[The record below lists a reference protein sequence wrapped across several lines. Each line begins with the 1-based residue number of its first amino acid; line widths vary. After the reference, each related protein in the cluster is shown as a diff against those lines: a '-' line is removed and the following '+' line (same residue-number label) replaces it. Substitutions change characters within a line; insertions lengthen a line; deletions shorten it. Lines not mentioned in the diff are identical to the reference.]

1 MTPAWTRRY
10 KGLLFLV
17 PVLVFAL
24 VAALSL
30 ASTNSGL
37 LDKYFPLL
45 ITANLAVAAGLIAV
59 TAWMFSGLY
68 KQWRHHRFGSRM
80 TTKLAVQIAL
90 IAILPSLLVYAV
102 SSRFIGR
109 SIDSWFNVRVER
121 ALDSG
126 VELSRAAVST
136 FLSQTSQRAVL
147 LGDALADIPPIEWGR
162 ALPKLKEHY
171 GLSNVTITS
180 RRGEIL
186 ATSLSDKDTAA
197 PAETQD
203 AIAIADVRGVYS
215 TLLEAAGDSPSAET
229 DVQAF
234 AMAPIADCL
243 DVRGLRWS
251 AFQDNAQ
258 ESGKAPEESP
268 DGLSLPGAGKQLK
281 RNTYFLSVREP
292 LPEALAKNI
301 GSLTTGYR
309 DYQEL
314 VLSREG
320 LRTLFTASLSISMLL
335 AALNA
340 IIAAVA
346 FTQIMMEPLR
356 QLARGTRKVS
366 SGNLSPIQEFSGDNE
381 INILTQYFNSM
392 VGQLAEAQK
401 KVAARTE
408 ELEQTGQYLQSVLT
422 NLSSGV
428 IVIDAKKAVLTAN
441 DGAARILGE
450 EIARPGARLA
460 EVAPKIAEALDDA
473 SLELAHPMPE
483 AAGLHREIEIDRI
496 GSSAPLTLFMRA
508 SRLHLSGRTEPG
520 MVLVID
526 DMTQVIA
533 GQRATAWGEV
543 ARRLAHEI
551 KNPLTPIQL
560 AAERLEMKLE
570 GKLAPADEKLLSK
583 SVSTIVTQVAAM
595 KQMVDDFRNYAK
607 LPPAVLAPTDLNALI
622 AEVTSLYGQAGKPVA
637 CDLQEGLPK
646 ILGDAAQLRQVFH
659 NLVGNS
665 LDALAG
671 KADGRVVIS
680 TEAVMDQGHSAG
692 VLMRVT
698 DNGTGFSPTIL
709 HSSFEPYVTTKAT
722 GTGLGLPMVKKI
734 ADEHK
739 AEIRIENLED
749 ASGAVRGARVEI
761 AFRPWESHG

>member
-1 MTPAWTRRY
+1 MTPNWTRRY
-10 KGLLFLV
+10 KGLLFLIPLV
-17 PVLVFAL
+17 VFAL

-45 ITANLAVAAGLIAV
+45 ITANLVVAAGLVAL
-59 TAWMFSGLY
+59 TAWMFAGLY
-68 KQWRHHRFGSRM
+68 TQWRHHRFGSRL
-80 TTKLAVQIAL
+80 TTKLAIQIAL

-126 VELSRAAVST
+126 VELSRTAVST
-136 FLSQTSQRAVL
+136 FLSQTAERAVL
-147 LGDALADIPPIEWGR
+147 LGDALADIPPIEWPG

-171 GLSNVTITS
+171 GLQNVTITS

-186 ATSLSDKDTAA
+186 AASLEEKGDAA
-197 PAETQD
+197 PAASSD
-203 AIAIADVRGVYS
+203 AIAIADARGVYS
-215 TLLEAAGDSPSAET
+215 MLLEGTGSPEEA

-234 AMAPIADCL
+234 ALAPIADRL
-243 DVRGLRWS
+243 DVRELSWS
-251 AFQDNAQ
+251 AFEDSAA
-258 ESGKAPEESP
+258 EDA
-268 DGLSLPGAGKQLK
+268 LPTSSKEGTGASKQLK

-301 GSLTTGYR
+301 NSLTSGYR

-320 LRTLFTASLSISMLL
+320 LRTLFTASLSVSMLL

-340 IIAAVA
+340 IIAAIA
-346 FTQIMMEPLR
+346 FTQIMMDPLR
-356 QLARGTRKVS
+356 QLARGTRKVA

-392 VGQLAEAQK
+392 VGQLAEARK

-441 DGAARILGE
+441 EGAARILGD
-450 EIARPGARLA
+450 EIARPGALLA

-473 SLELAHPMPE
+473 SLELAHPIPE

-496 GSSAPLTLFMRA
+496 GAAAPLTLFVRA
-508 SRLHLSGRTEPG
+508 SRLHISGQAEPG

-622 AEVTSLYGQAGKPVA
+622 AEVTALYGQAGKPVT
-637 CDLQEGLPK
+637 CELQEGLPE

-671 KADGRVVIS
+671 KAGGQVVIS
-680 TEAVMDQGHSAG
+680 TAAVEDQGRPAG

-709 HSSFEPYVTTKAT
+709 HCSFEPYVTTKAT

-734 ADEHK
+734 VDEHK

-749 ASGAVRGARVEI
+749 ASGAVCGACVEI
-761 AFRPWESHG
+761 AFRPWEPRG